1 VPGPPRILFLV
12 TLAETGGAQ
21 TYVSTLV
28 PELVGRYAV
37 TVAAYG
43 TGPLRTSVT
52 QAGAAFVPLRHVRRP
67 ISAWRDPLGLLELVV
82 LVRRAR
88 PHIVHANSSKAGVL
102 GRVAAWIAG
111 APIRVFTVHGWAFSA
126 SSRPRSVIY
135 HRAESLVRRLTT
147 TTICVSETERAV
159 GLAAGTCDERRTV
172 VIRNGVDVTARPV
185 ARPGTDPPRIVA
197 VGRLQAPKD
206 VLSLIRALAKL
217 QQRSFNAIVVGDGPD
232 RPAIEA
238 EVRRLALTRVV
249 HLAGGRDDV
258 AEILAAS
265 HIFVLST
272 RSEGLPISVLEAM
285 AAGLPVVASRVGGL
299 PELVVEGETGLLV
312 TPGEPGELA
321 AAIERLLGD
330 PALRARFGAAGRARV
345 QSQFAVDEFL
355 DAHRELY
362 RRELAHRGLPLPS
375 P

>member
-1 VPGPPRILFLV
+1 MTGRPRILLLV

-28 PELVGRYAV
+28 PALVGRYVV

-43 TGPLRTSVT
+43 AGPLQTTVT

-67 ISAWRDPLGLLELVV
+67 MSAWRDLLGLLELVV

-111 APIRVFTVHGWAFSA
+111 APVRIFTVHGWAFNA
-126 SSRPRSVIY
+126 SSGPRSLVY
-135 HRAESLVRRLTT
+135 RWAERLVRRITT
-147 TTICVSETERAV
+147 ATICVSETERRA

-172 VIRNGVDVTARPV
+172 VIRNGIDVTARPV
-185 ARPGTDPPRIVA
+185 ARPETSPPRIVA

-206 VLSLIRALAKL
+206 VLCLVRALAKL
-217 QQRSFNAIVVGDGPD
+217 EQRSFSVLVVGDGPD

-238 EVRRLALTRVV
+238 EVQRLALTRVV
-249 HLAGGRDDV
+249 HLAGRRDDV

-265 HIFVLST
+265 QVFVLST
-272 RSEGLPISVLEAM
+272 RSEGLPFSVLEAM

-299 PELVVEGETGLLV
+299 PEVVVEGETGVLV
-312 TPGEPGELA
+312 TPDAPGELA
-321 AAIERLLGD
+321 AAIAQLLDD
-330 PALRARFGAAGRARV
+330 PALRGRLGSAGRALA
-345 QSQFAVDEFL
+345 QAEFAVEPFL
-355 DAHRELY
+355 DAHLELY
-362 RRELAHRGLPLPS
+362 RRELAHRGLPSPS